1 MTRFYELLQSAERDR
16 EILERSLQE
25 NTATNPTSRL
35 SLPPLWRTEVSK
47 LVRKLFF
54 NGNSQHIRTVVLA
67 GAGNDDSSASV
78 GAHTADLLA
87 TTVLGRVCV
96 VDANVWQPSLH
107 ERLKASNRLGF
118 SNLALDTSVTASD
131 VAQNVGDNL
140 WLLPS
145 GNAPEPQQVFNSS
158 LLVPRIAELRRFF
171 DYVLIVAPDLGCLS
185 DVIPIAQCCDG
196 LVLIVRA
203 NSTRRDT
210 VLRLKNEVEAANVKI
225 LGSVLTDRR
234 FPIPQTIYSKL

>member
-1 MTRFYELLQSAERDR
+1 MTFYELLQAAERDR
-16 EILERSLQE
+16 EILEGSLQE
-25 NTATNPTSRL
+25 NTTTNPTSRL
-35 SLPPLWRTEVSK
+35 SLSPLWRTEVSK

-54 NGNSQHIRTVVLA
+54 NGNSQQIRTVVLA
-67 GAGNDDSSASV
+67 GAGNDDSSTSV
-78 GAHTADLLA
+78 AAHTADQLA
-87 TTVLGRVCV
+87 TTVRGRVCV
-96 VDANVWQPSLH
+96 VDANVRQSSLH
-107 ERLKASNRLGF
+107 ERFRASNELGF
-118 SNLALDTSVTASD
+118 SNLVLDTAVTASA

-140 WLLPS
+140 WLLSS
-145 GNAPEPQQVFNSS
+145 GSAPEPRQVFNPS

-171 DYVLIVAPDLGCLS
+171 DYLLIVAPDLDCLS

-225 LGSVLTDRR
+225 LGSVLTDRT